1 MCQPDHSNRRKA
13 ILRRIVYIVGMSP
26 ERDPAADSAALFA
39 EAVSIMARLRGPD
52 GCPWDREQSFDTI
65 RKYTLEETY
74 EVFDAIERRH
84 WNDLCEEL
92 GDLLLQVL
100 FYAQMASEPG
110 YFTIADVIA
119 GLNRKLV
126 RRHPH
131 VFGDEASVAAGNAVK
146 SALETT
152 GIDAPQ
158 VLRNWDAI
166 KQAEK
171 AEPQPQSSALDSI
184 PRSLPSL
191 LEAAKLGSRA
201 RKSGFDWPDVEGIFA
216 KLEEETEE
224 LRQAISGHP
233 PSPPPGAQDAIV
245 SEVGDMLFTMVNLA
259 RRLNVEP
266 ELALRHTNAKFRR
279 RFAAMEAA
287 APQPLE
293 SLSAAQLESL
303 WSQAKAEETPRLTCE
318 SGPQLY
324 PDPAVPGIGGACRL
338 RGVAGRRVGVRR
350 PGCGSAPHLHCWSK
364 DRRPG
369 DRRLRY
375 RIARCQPGGRAWQPG
390 GLCHGVARHL
400 RGPSLSALLTCWP
413 STTITATRASD
424 GGSSFSSG
432 MRLWRAGLAA
442 WNGPSTPWKSRIA
455 FSILPNWG
463 RLFVAT
469 RPIFMV

>member
-1 MCQPDHSNRRKA
+1 MRHCVFLK
-13 ILRRIVYIVGMSP
+13 RIVYIGGMSP
-26 ERDPAADSAALFA
+26 ERDPAPDSAALFA
-39 EAVSIMARLRGPD
+39 EAVSIMALLRGPN
-52 GCPWDREQSFDTI
+52 GCPWDHEQTFDTI
-65 RKYTLEETY
+65 RKHTLEETY

-84 WNDLCEEL
+84 WNNLCEEL

-171 AEPQPQSSALDSI
+171 AEPQPQSSVLDSI

-224 LRQAISGHP
+224 LRQAIGDHP
-233 PSPPPGAQDAIV
+233 PSPPPGVQEAIV

-266 ELALRHTNAKFRR
+266 EFALRHTNAKFRR

-287 APQPLE
+287 SQQPLE
-293 SLSAAQLESL
+293 ALSAAQLEAL
-303 WSQAKAEETPRLTCE
+303 WCQAKLA
-318 SGPQLY
+318 
-324 PDPAVPGIGGACRL
+324 D
-338 RGVAGRRVGVRR
+338 
-350 PGCGSAPHLHCWSK
+350 SAAAS
-364 DRRPG
+364 
-369 DRRLRY
+369 
-375 RIARCQPGGRAWQPG
+375 
-390 GLCHGVARHL
+390 
-400 RGPSLSALLTCWP
+400 PS
-413 STTITATRASD
+413 R
-424 GGSSFSSG
+424 
-432 MRLWRAGLAA
+432 
-442 WNGPSTPWKSRIA
+442 
-455 FSILPNWG
+455 
-463 RLFVAT
+463 
-469 RPIFMV
+469 